1 MISVWSDNADLPK
14 FESLGGDV
22 KTDVLIIGGGMAGL
36 LCAYFLQK
44 KGASYLLAEGRTIC
58 SGVTKNTTAKITAQ
72 HGLIY
77 HKLLKSL
84 GAEKAKM
91 YYKSNTAAIAAYKE
105 ICAGIDCG
113 FEEKPS
119 YVYSIDDRGRL
130 EREMEALRIIG
141 AEPRLV
147 KIDELPFKTA
157 GAVRLDGQAQFDP
170 LKFVSGIAKNLN
182 ICENTFVTAFS
193 GNTAI
198 TDKGKITAEKII
210 VTTHFPFN
218 NKHGMYFLKMYQQRS
233 YVIALENAA
242 KLNGMYIDEAENG
255 MSFRSYGDLLF
266 VGGGG
271 HRTGKKGGNWQELRD
286 FARRH
291 YPDSTEKYYWA
302 AQDCMTLDGMPYIGK
317 YSENT
322 PNLFVATGFNKWG
335 MTSSMAAAEILSDL
349 VTGRSNQYAE
359 LFSTSRSMFKPQLF
373 LNGIEATANL
383 LTFSAKRCPHL
394 GCALKW
400 NSAEHSWD
408 CPCHGSRFDKNGK
421 VLDNPANGNLKKY

>member
-44 KGASYLLAEGRTIC
+44 KGAGYLLAEGRTIC

-72 HGLIY
+72 HGSIY
-77 HKLLKSL
+77 HKLLKNL
-84 GAEKAKM
+84 GTEKAKM
-91 YYKSNTAAIAAYKE
+91 YYKSNTAAIDAYKE

-113 FEEKPS
+113 FAEKPS
-119 YVYSIDDRGRL
+119 YVYSLDDRVKL
-130 EREMEALRIIG
+130 EREAEALRIIG
-141 AEPRLV
+141 AEPKLV
-147 KIDELPFKTA
+147 KTDELPFKTV

-182 ICENTFVTAFS
+182 ICENTFVTEFS

-242 KLNGMYIDEAENG
+242 KLNGMYIDEADNG
-255 MSFRSYGDLLF
+255 MSFRSCGDLLF

-291 YPDSTEKYYWA
+291 YPNSTEKYYWA

-349 VTGRSNQYAE
+349 VTGKSNQYAE

-373 LNGIEATANL
+373 LNGIEAAANL

-408 CPCHGSRFDKNGK
+408 CPCHGSRFDRNGK
-421 VLDNPANGNLKKY
+421 VLDNPANGNLKKC

>member
-1 MISVWSDNADLPK
+1 MISVWSDNAELPK
-14 FESLGGDV
+14 FESLSGDV

-44 KGASYLLAEGRTIC
+44 KGVDYLLAEGRTIC

-77 HKLLKSL
+77 QKLLKNL

-91 YYKSNTAAIAAYKE
+91 YYKSNTEAIDAYKE
-105 ICAGIDCG
+105 ICAGIDCD

-119 YVYSIDDRGRL
+119 YVYSLDDRGKL
-130 EREMEALRIIG
+130 EREAEALQIIG
-141 AEPRLV
+141 AEPRLT
-147 KIDELPFKTA
+147 KIDELPFKTV

-182 ICENTFVTAFS
+182 ICENTFVTAFP

-242 KLNGMYIDEAENG
+242 KLNGMYIDEAANG

-271 HRTGKKGGNWQELRD
+271 HRTGKNGGNWQELRD
-286 FARRH
+286 FAHRH
-291 YPDSTEKYYWA
+291 YPNSTEKYYWA

-335 MTSSMAAAEILSDL
+335 MTSSMVAAEILSGL

-359 LFSTSRSMFKPQLF
+359 LFSTARSMFKPQLF

-383 LTFSAKRCPHL
+383 LTFSTKRCPHL

-421 VLDNPANGNLKKY
+421 VLDNPANGNLKKC